1 MIFLLSFY
9 TLLSDATYIFN
20 FIFQSIILLGVFRT
34 IKIKFRTSG
43 LLVVSRYSK
52 YLNER
57 YILWDATV
65 HHCTLFIIDL
75 NTSYKSYTTYSNI
88 DFYSSINENIHCQ
101 YIFIKRWNRLCIIYI
116 FSKNIVVFLPFKLMF
131 IIYKNLK

>member
-101 YIFIKRWNRLCIIYI
+101 YIFKKRWNRLCIIYI

>member
-9 TLLSDATYIFN
+9 TLLNDATYIFN
-20 FIFQSIILLGVFRT
+20 FISQSKILLGVFRT

-57 YILWDATV
+57 SRGPTFCGIPL
-65 HHCTLFIIDL
+65 
-75 NTSYKSYTTYSNI
+75 YTTALC
-88 DFYSSINENIHCQ
+88 SS
-101 YIFIKRWNRLCIIYI
+101 
-116 FSKNIVVFLPFKLMF
+116 
-131 IIYKNLK
+131 